1 MSEEKRQFT
10 ITAFAE
16 NSPGVL
22 HRLTSTLTR
31 RKINIE
37 SLTVSETVE
46 TGISRFTIVVN
57 TSPNLIKT
65 VTKQIDRIIEIT
77 KAYYSEDQ
85 DLVFKEIALI
95 RVASKD
101 VKARE
106 EIEQKASDY
115 DSHITYVCD
124 KYVIVEK
131 TGTEDEINSLYRMF
145 ESYGVIGFV
154 RSGRIALKKDI
165 QI

>member
-1 MSEEKRQFT
+1 MSEEERQFT

-57 TSPNLIKT
+57 TCLLYTSPSPR
-65 VTKQIDRIIEIT
+65 DRT
-77 KAYYSEDQ
+77 RS
-85 DLVFKEIALI
+85 
-95 RVASKD
+95 
-101 VKARE
+101 
-106 EIEQKASDY
+106 
-115 DSHITYVCD
+115 
-124 KYVIVEK
+124 
-131 TGTEDEINSLYRMF
+131 RMP
-145 ESYGVIGFV
+145 S
-154 RSGRIALKKDI
+154 SA
-165 QI
+165 

>member
-1 MSEEKRQFT
+1 MSENRLYT

-46 TGISRFTIVVN
+46 KGISRFTIVIN
-57 TSPNLIKT
+57 THLGLIKT
-65 VTKQIDRIIEIT
+65 ITKQIDRIIEIT

-95 RVASKD
+95 RV
-101 VKARE
+101 KAEDAKTRAE
-106 EIEQKASDY
+106 VEQKANDY
-115 DSHITYVCD
+115 DSNVTYVCD

-131 TGTEDEINSLYRMF
+131 TGNEDEINSLYHMF
-145 ESYGVIGFV
+145 ESYGVIGLV
-154 RSGRIALKKDI
+154 RSGRIALKKEI
-165 QI
+165 SI